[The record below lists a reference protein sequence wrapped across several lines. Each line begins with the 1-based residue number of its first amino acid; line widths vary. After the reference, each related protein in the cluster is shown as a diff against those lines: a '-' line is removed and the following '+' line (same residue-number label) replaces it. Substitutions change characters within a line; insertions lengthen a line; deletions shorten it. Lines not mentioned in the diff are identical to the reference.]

1 MIDALSN
8 TYRELAAETMGV
20 PTGQVSILMVHRPH
34 EEKDYAD
41 QSIYFFFLT
50 GERFPSAVGKGGV
63 DPAGDPYFDGEPPG
77 LHSLGA
83 REKADPP
90 VPGARRLLHPGGR
103 RRPPL
108 LPRALPG
115 GKGSPS

>member
-20 PTGQVSILMVHRPH
+20 PAGKISILMVHRPH

-50 GERFPSAVGKGGV
+50 GERFPSAVGKVGFG
-63 DPAGDPYFDGEPPG
+63 PAGGPYFGRGGRG
-77 LHSLGA
+77 LQSLGGRGEA
-83 REKADPP
+83 GPAPA
-90 VPGARRLLHPGGR
+90 VPRRFLFPGVGR
-103 RRPPL
+103 GPPL
-108 LPRALPG
+108 R
-115 GKGSPS
+115 PSGL

>member
-50 GERFPSAVGKGGV
+50 GERFPSAVGKVGV
-63 DPAGDPYFDGEPPG
+63 DPAGAHYLGRGRRG
-77 LHSLGA
+77 LQSLGD
-83 REKADPP
+83 REQAIPAAAGPP
-90 VPGARRLLHPGGR
+90 PLLYREGGGR
-103 RRPPL
+103 PAP

-115 GKGSPS
+115 

>member
-50 GERFPSAVGKGGV
+50 GERFPSAVGKVGF
-63 DPAGDPYFDGEPPG
+63 DPAGAHYLGRGRRG
-77 LHSLGA
+77 LQSLG
-83 REKADPP
+83 
-90 VPGARRLLHPGGR
+90 GR
-103 RRPPL
+103 
-108 LPRALPG
+108 
-115 GKGSPS
+115 GKGVPAASGPRVYLLRGGGGGHG